1 MGVGLIRGG
10 DGNVEKRERKREEKR
25 KRKKKKRRH
34 SILVLKSCANI
45 PLLPRLGVVTLSSL
59 PDIPPQAQ
67 LRALRGFSI
76 VMIKESKV
84 QVALA
89 QGMVWVYI
97 HSGVWKNRACW
108 HIKTER
114 RETETAPLVHVFVS
128 RFVPISLGNAK
139 RAHVSSSKF
148 LRKLSDREWPVSIT
162 QSF

>member
-1 MGVGLIRGG
+1 MGLIRGG
-10 DGNVEKRERKREEKR
+10 DGNVRKEKEKGRRRE
-25 KRKKKKRRH
+25 RKKKKRRH

-67 LRALRGFSI
+67 LRALRGFST

-89 QGMVWVYI
+89 QGMVWVYM
-97 HSGVWKNRACW
+97 HPGVWKNRACW

-114 RETETAPLVHVFVS
+114 GETETAPLVHVFVS

-139 RAHVSSSKF
+139 GGPCF
-148 LRKLSDREWPVSIT
+148 PLP
-162 QSF
+162 SFSANYQTGNGL